1 MRLTAWHVVP
11 RKALLRPNA
20 GIVLPLVIAL
30 EVFPMRPAIRHLLI
44 HVAIAASVLA
54 RPANALA
61 EPKLEMHRAGVSADD
76 GSGWHLA
83 VSSKGSFS
91 VLLPIPFNDFTTRDA
106 QTGEV
111 THVVGGKSSE
121 GIKFVAVELP
131 PGSKPVPDLASIPKT
146 LAADPANKVS
156 DVVRRTSGDAEILA
170 LTVSDGG
177 KTMYM
182 RCIDAKGT
190 RYTLTIEFPNAYR
203 DLIVASKDRFFES
216 FKLKTKS

>member
-1 MRLTAWHVVP
+1 
-11 RKALLRPNA
+11 
-20 GIVLPLVIAL
+20 
-30 EVFPMRPAIRHLLI
+30 MRPAIRYLLI

-54 RPANALA
+54 RPALAPA

-106 QTGEV
+106 QTGET

-131 PGSKPVPDLASIPKT
+131 PGNKPPPDLASIPKT
-146 LAADPANKVS
+146 LAANPANKVS
-156 DVVRRTSGDAEILA
+156 DVGRRTSGDAEILT

-203 DLIVASKDRFFES
+203 DLIAANKDRFFES
-216 FKLKTKS
+216 FKLKKNS

>member
-1 MRLTAWHVVP
+1 MIKAKRRLRLEAAFLFARTDSCEVRFAARHVAS
-11 RKALLRPNA
+11 RKALLRPSA
-20 GIVLPLVIAL
+20 GIVVPHVIAL
-30 EVFPMRPAIRHLLI
+30 EVFPMRPAIRYLLI

-54 RPANALA
+54 RPAVSLA
-61 EPKLEMHRAGVSADD
+61 EPKLEMHRAGVAADD

-131 PGSKPVPDLASIPKT
+131 PGSKPPPDLASIPKT
-146 LAADPANKVS
+146 LAANPANKVS
-156 DVVRRTSGDAEILA
+156 DVRRRTSGDAEILS

-177 KTMYM
+177 KTMHM
-182 RCIDAKGT
+182 RCIDAKARAT
-190 RYTLTIEFPNAYR
+190 H
-203 DLIVASKDRFFES
+203 
-216 FKLKTKS
+216 